1 MVAAEFHINKAEG
14 DVGVMSG
21 MSRSVPTSPGERER
35 SKQGQYMGAG
45 SARDLVGK
53 VLRDQGLGRICD
65 DDFIQTTR
73 EEMKEAMDLTDE
85 QFDAAAQQLL
95 DIEQLSVTS
104 CPPSTPLALTPVAA
118 RPPPSSL
125 TPVAAHRSPSSDISN
140 GFSDTHL

>member
-1 MVAAEFHINKAEG
+1 MVAAEYNINKAEG

-21 MSRSVPTSPGERER
+21 MSRSVPTSPGERA
-35 SKQGQYMGAG
+35 KQGQHMGAG

-53 VLRDQGLGRICD
+53 VLREQGLGRICD

-73 EEMKEAMDLTDE
+73 EEMKDAMDLTDE
-85 QFDAAAQQLL
+85 EFDAAAQQLL
-95 DIEQLSVTS
+95 DIEQLSANS
-104 CPPSTPLALTPVAA
+104 CPPSTPLVLTPVAA

-125 TPVAAHRSPSSDISN
+125 TPATAHRSPSSDISN